1 MRSGK
6 CAAIIWGNVPR
17 VPEKHEGRIY
27 DTVVY
32 SDYIWVYIYMYEMSN
47 RKNMKKGWHSEF
59 ALTSDA
65 WCFIARSGLGSFS
78 STCKG
83 SHPGSSGPVVPP
95 WDLSKIADPKDGM
108 SWHNSTKI
116 AISMDSFSATSIQGL
131 YDFVWFV
138 CSCRCQP
145 WTTTNSDCEN
155 WGGYLF
161 KIVIYFKYFNFHR
174 SKWTVNPHQKLDIKS
189 ADPLFMKSYGS
200 RDY

>member
-6 CAAIIWGNVPR
+6 CTAIYGEMYD

-32 SDYIWVYIYMYEMSN
+32 SDYICIYIYVWDVQQ
-47 RKNMKKGWHSEF
+47 KNGWHSEF

-95 WDLSKIADPKDGM
+95 WDLASHG
-108 SWHNSTKI
+108 NSTKI

-138 CSCRCQP
+138 CSCQCQP

-155 WGGYLF
+155 WGGY
-161 KIVIYFKYFNFHR
+161 
-174 SKWTVNPHQKLDIKS
+174 Q
-189 ADPLFMKSYGS
+189 
-200 RDY
+200 